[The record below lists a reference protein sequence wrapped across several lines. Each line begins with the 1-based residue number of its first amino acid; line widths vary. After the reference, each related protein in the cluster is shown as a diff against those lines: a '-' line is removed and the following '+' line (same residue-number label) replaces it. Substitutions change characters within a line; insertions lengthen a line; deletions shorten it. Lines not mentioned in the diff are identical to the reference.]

1 MSGAEAAEARPGG
14 LSTGTALSMRLAV
27 QYFSSS
33 LRLGPPEEGGE
44 TGEWLGCV
52 GVGVA
57 EGAGDTAA
65 APGPV
70 GRAVGAAGTDGT
82 GVPDVTGALVVASA
96 WLVPSMPAHRPS
108 ARVGI
113 HLELELN
120 EVSFRL
126 GGSRTADDIDLT

>member
-1 MSGAEAAEARPGG
+1 
-14 LSTGTALSMRLAV
+14 MRLAV

-33 LRLGPPEEGGE
+33 LRLGPPEEVGDTGG
-44 TGEWLGCV
+44 WLGCA

-82 GVPDVTGALVVASA
+82 GIPVAASA
-96 WLVPSMPAHRPS
+96 WPVPSMPAHRPS
-108 ARVGI
+108 ARAGI

-126 GGSRTADDIDLT
+126 GGSRTAGDIDLT